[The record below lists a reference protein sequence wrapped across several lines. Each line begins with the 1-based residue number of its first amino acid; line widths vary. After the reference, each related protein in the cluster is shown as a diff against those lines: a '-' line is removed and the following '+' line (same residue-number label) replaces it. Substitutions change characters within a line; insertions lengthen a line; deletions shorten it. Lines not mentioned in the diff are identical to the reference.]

1 LSETVDVRKGE
12 DFDTG
17 AVERYLRE
25 HVEDLPAG
33 ELEVSQFPSGASN
46 LTYLLQID
54 DWQGVLRR
62 PPLGPVPP
70 KAHDMGRE
78 SGILSRLGAVY
89 PLAPKPYFFCEDES
103 VIGAPFYVMER
114 RTGIVLDETFPDSIQ
129 PDEELCRGIS
139 RTVVDTL
146 VRLHAVDVEG
156 AGLGDLGKPEGF
168 LERQTKSWISRYDK
182 AKTEEI
188 EEVEPLTNWLLR
200 DVPESPPPTVI
211 HNDYKLNNLV
221 LNPEDL
227 TEVRAV
233 LDWEMATVGDPLF
246 DLAVSLTYWIEPD
259 DPDELKAVMPTVTVT
274 PGFMSRRELIDRY
287 ETQSGRDLSD
297 MHWYVVFGYFKL
309 AAILQQIFARW
320 KQGQTEDER
329 FADFGE
335 RVRTLILHAENL
347 TRTGEV

>member
-1 LSETVDVRKGE
+1 M
-12 DFDTG
+12 
-17 AVERYLRE
+17 ERYLRSNIE
-25 HVEDLPAG
+25 EVPDG
-33 ELEVSQFPSGASN
+33 ELEVSQFSSGASN
-46 LTYLLQID
+46 LTYLLRVG
-54 DWQGVLRR
+54 DWEGVLRR

-78 SGILSRLGAVY
+78 SGILSKLGAVY
-89 PLAPKPYFFCEDES
+89 SLAPKPYFFCEDDS
-103 VIGAPFYVMER
+103 VIGTPFYVMER
-114 RTGIVLDETFPDSIQ
+114 RTGTVIDDSFPDGVE
-129 PDEELCRGIS
+129 PDGELCRGIS

-146 VRLHAVDVEG
+146 VRLHAVDVDE

-168 LERQTKSWISRYDK
+168 LERQTKSWISRYEK
-182 AKTEEI
+182 VKTDEI
-188 EEVEPLTNWLLR
+188 EEVEPLTAWLAS

-227 TEVRAV
+227 TDVRAV

-246 DLAVSLTYWIEPD
+246 DLAVSLSYWIQPD

-274 PGFMSRRELIDRY
+274 PGFMTRKELIDRY
-287 ETQSGRDLSD
+287 ESESGRDLSE

-309 AAILQQIFARW
+309 AGILQQIYARY
-320 KQGQTEDER
+320 KNGQTTDER
-329 FADFGE
+329 FATFGD

-347 TRTGEV
+347 SRTGEV